1 MKKILVSICIGVCL
15 AALFVGCQ
23 KSEGKTTVSTDG
35 STSMEKLIGV
45 LGESYEIET
54 GVTVSYNP
62 TGSSAGINAVLEE
75 RCDIGLSSRSLKAEE
90 RALGL
95 VETVV
100 AYDGIA
106 IIVHPENPVA
116 SLTLEQIQ
124 RIYTGEVKDWK
135 EVADFSGEIVLIG
148 REAGSGTRDGF
159 ESITGTVGKCDYRQE
174 LTSTG
179 DVITTVSQNPNA
191 IGYTSVAS
199 VKDSVKVVAVNEVLP
214 AEATIRDGSYPVQR
228 PFVMITRADTALPPL
243 AQEFFDYAISPNA
256 GSVIALAG
264 VVAAN

>member
-1 MKKILVSICIGVCL
+1 MKKILTTICIVSCV
-15 AALFVGCQ
+15 ASLFIGC
-23 KSEGKTTVSTDG
+23 SKTEKANVSTDG

-62 TGSSAGINAVLEE
+62 TGSGAGINAVLEG
-75 RCDIGLSSRSLKAEE
+75 RCNIGLSSRSLKEE
-90 RALGL
+90 EKSKGL

-124 RIYTGEVKDWK
+124 KIYTGEIKNWN
-135 EVADFSGEIVLIG
+135 EVSGFTGEIVLIG

-159 ESITGTVGKCDYRQE
+159 ESITGTSGKCDYRQE

-199 VKDSVKVVAVNEVLP
+199 VKDTVKVVAVDEVLP
-214 AEATIRDGSYPVQR
+214 SENTIKDGSYPVQR
-228 PFVMITRADTALPPL
+228 PFMLITKADTALPAA
-243 AQEFFDYAISPNA
+243 AQEFFNYAISPNA
-256 GSVIALAG
+256 SSVIALAG